1 MNCGTAAP
9 TSAVCAEESTS
20 DVGARGRVRRFA
32 APGRLTVCSTTV
44 DASPAR
50 RAVRDNP
57 AKIVTAGLDAQRV
70 TLAKRSTHRGVSVS
84 YSSGSGF

>member
-1 MNCGTAAP
+1 MNCGAAAP
-9 TSAVCAEESTS
+9 TSAACAEESTS
-20 DVGARGRVRRFA
+20 DVGARGRVHRFA

-57 AKIVTAGLDAQRV
+57 ARIVTAGLDAQHV
-70 TLAKRSTHRGVSVS
+70 TPAKHSTHRGISVS
-84 YSSGSGF
+84 YSSGGGF